1 MNLLGG
7 HSFDLCVPGHLG
19 TSHIYELVGISFII
33 IHLLLTMFPE
43 EYKPLCWQTGKT
55 NKRKKL
61 TAEMSS
67 CISP

>member
-7 HSFDLCVPGHLG
+7 HSFDLCVPDHLR
-19 TSHIYELVGISFII
+19 TSHIYELVGISCII
-33 IHLLLTMFPE
+33 IYLILTMFPE
-43 EYKPLCWQTGKT
+43 EYKPLCWQTERK
-55 NKRKKL
+55 KKKL